1 MDFSDHATL
10 QEEWMRE
17 LALKRAANHAPA
29 LMATGECH
37 WCWDCV
43 PPGHRFCDKD
53 CRDMFDK
60 QARLD
65 AINGRRVT

>member
-1 MDFSDHATL
+1 MDFSDHATR
-10 QEEWMRE
+10 QEELMRE
-17 LALKRAANHAPA
+17 LALRKATNHAPA

-37 WCWDCV
+37 WCSGSL

-65 AINGRRVT
+65 AINGRRAT

>member
-1 MDFSDHATL
+1 MDFSDYATR
-10 QEEWMRE
+10 QEELMRE
-17 LALKRAANHAPA
+17 LALRKATNHAPA

-53 CRDMFDK
+53 CRYMYDK
-60 QARLD
+60 QARLY
-65 AINGRRVT
+65 AINGRR

>member
-1 MDFSDHATL
+1 MDFSDHATR
-10 QEEWMRE
+10 QEELMRE
-17 LALKRAANHAPA
+17 LALRKATNHPPA

-60 QARLD
+60 QARID
-65 AINGRRVT
+65 AINGRRVP

>member
-1 MDFSDHATL
+1 MDFADNASH
-10 QEEWMRE
+10 QEELMRE
-17 LALKRAANHAPA
+17 LALRKATNHAPM

-53 CRDMFDK
+53 CRDMYDR

-65 AINGRRVT
+65 AINGRR